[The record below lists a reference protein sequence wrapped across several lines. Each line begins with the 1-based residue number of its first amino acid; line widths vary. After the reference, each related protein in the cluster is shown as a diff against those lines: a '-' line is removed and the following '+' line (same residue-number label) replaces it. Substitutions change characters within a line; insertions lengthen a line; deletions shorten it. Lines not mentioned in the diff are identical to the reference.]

1 MKNFYKNVTY
11 KGIEYKVE
19 NSPYINIQN
28 NIEEIHHD
36 LYIYEKCEDGECK
49 FVDGTYKEIFKW
61 KDYLEEFN
69 KRIFITAQNKNDLC
83 EKLYITLIKE
93 LFKKYEEYLE
103 TEQMEQLRLEE
114 LENWKGVINEQ
125 SK

>member
-69 KRIFITAQNKNDLC
+69 KRIFITAKNKNDL
-83 EKLYITLIKE
+83 
-93 LFKKYEEYLE
+93 E
-103 TEQMEQLRLEE
+103 TERMEQLRLEE
-114 LENWKGVINEQ
+114 LENWNGVI
-125 SK
+125 KM

>member
-1 MKNFYKNVTY
+1 MKKFYKNVTY

-36 LYIYEKCEDGECK
+36 LYIYEKCEDGEYK

-69 KRIFITAQNKNDLC
+69 KYIFITGRDKNDLC

-103 TEQMEQLRLEE
+103 TKRMEQLRLEE
-114 LENWKGVINEQ
+114 KLERSN
-125 SK
+125 